1 MVTNKEK
8 HVESIDGHIQL
19 DCRKRNIG
27 LSKDGRIDAD
37 KIKRKRM
44 KPLLEEKLDTLEDDD
59 SEVVISRSKKEN
71 KRVTKS
77 MDCSIQLKNQNFSL
91 VENGATISDNLMNR
105 IEPLSGENPETYED
119 DDSEESEI
127 CRPTNRRR
135 RLILNDCEDNDGGD
149 QNLAGVQIDTAGLTA
164 QTAAAKDSSIKASN
178 SFLSESLKL
187 QQYGSLPIDDPVWR

>member
-1 MVTNKEK
+1 
-8 HVESIDGHIQL
+8 
-19 DCRKRNIG
+19 
-27 LSKDGRIDAD
+27 
-37 KIKRKRM
+37 
-44 KPLLEEKLDTLEDDD
+44 
-59 SEVVISRSKKEN
+59 
-71 KRVTKS
+71 

-105 IEPLSGENPETYED
+105 IEPLSGGNPETYED

-149 QNLAGVQIDTAGLTA
+149 QNLAGVQIYTAGLTA
-164 QTAAAKDSSIKASN
+164 QMAAAKDSSIEASN